1 MKKSRKKRTFSG
13 FGLKVRRPFVN
24 KRNRLM
30 LGSGRKKKL
39 KQKGGFFHQGGLKE
53 LIEGKRWK
61 NEEIG

>member
-30 LGSGRKKKL
+30 LGSARNQETKT
-39 KQKGGFFHQGGLKE
+39 
-53 LIEGKRWK
+53 KRWFFLSELVK
-61 NEEIG
+61 KID

>member
-30 LGSGRKKKL
+30 LGSARKKKL
-39 KQKGGFFHQGGLKE
+39 KQKGGFFDQSWLKK
-53 LIEGKRWK
+53 LIEGKR
-61 NEEIG
+61 

>member
-13 FGLKVRRPFVN
+13 FGLKVRRPFAN

-39 KQKGGFFHQGGLKE
+39 KQKGGFFDQS
-53 LIEGKRWK
+53 
-61 NEEIG
+61 

>member
-39 KQKGGFFHQGGLKE
+39 KQRGGSFDQSWLKE
-53 LIEGKRWK
+53 LIEGKR
-61 NEEIG
+61 

>member
-39 KQKGGFFHQGGLKE
+39 KQRGGFFYQSWLKE
-53 LIEGKRWK
+53 LIDGKR
-61 NEEIG
+61 